1 MHGHLR
7 EATAAFHRR
16 VETQLDLL
24 DPELTLERYRRIL
37 EAFFGYYAPLEH
49 ALASASASASA
60 TASPRG
66 FALAARTPRIERD
79 LVTLGI
85 SRQQVAALP
94 RCMTLPPLNGAA
106 GVAGCLYVVEGAS
119 LGGRVISRA
128 LRRRLGLHADNG
140 ASFFAGEG
148 DATAARWKA
157 VLAWI
162 EEVGATLH
170 CGNAIVATACKTF
183 DTLEQWFRA
192 RDA

>member
-1 MHGHLR
+1 MHDHLR
-7 EATAAFHRR
+7 EATAAIHRR

-24 DPELTLERYRRIL
+24 DPELTLERYRSIL
-37 EAFFGYYAPLEH
+37 EAFFGYYAPLER
-49 ALASASASASA
+49 ALASASA

-106 GVAGCLYVVEGAS
+106 DVAGCLYVVEGAS

-128 LRRRLGLHADNG
+128 LRRRLVLHADNG

-148 DATAARWKA
+148 DATAARWRA

-162 EEVGATLH
+162 EEVAAAAH
-170 CGNAIVATACKTF
+170 CGNAIVATACNTF
-183 DTLEQWFRA
+183 ETLSRWFQA